1 MNPLILD
8 DYYMKAVGRLT
19 GELGTDVELVSTAFT
34 KNQMLSPLLI
44 STRVLSDPTVR
55 TKHSLSHHLNARQD
69 SF

>member
-34 KNQMLSPLLI
+34 KNQMLSPQVI
-44 STRVLSDPTVR
+44 STRVLPDSTRR
-55 TKHSLSHHLNARQD
+55 TKHSLLYHLNARQD
-69 SF
+69 SL

>member
-34 KNQMLSPLLI
+34 KNQMLSPQVI
-44 STRVLSDPTVR
+44 SMRVLPDSTIR
-55 TKHSLSHHLNARQD
+55 TKCSLLHHINARQD
-69 SF
+69 SL

>member
-34 KNQMLSPLLI
+34 KNQMLSPQVI
-44 STRVLSDPTVR
+44 SMRVLPDSTIR
-55 TKHSLSHHLNARQD
+55 TKRSLLHHLNARQD
-69 SF
+69 SL